1 MSDIEIARKAKKI
14 AIEKVADKLS
24 IDHDAIIPY
33 GKDKAKIDLDYCLK
47 VQKENNPGKLILVTA
62 INPTK
67 AGEGKSTVT
76 IGLLDG
82 LVKVGKKAC
91 GCLREPSM
99 GPVFGLKGGATGG
112 GYSQVVPMED
122 INLHFTGDFHA
133 LTSANNL
140 VAACLDNSIYQGNP
154 LNVDINN
161 IVWNRCMDMNDR
173 TLRCTTIAQGAKV
186 NGVERED
193 HAVITVATELM
204 AILCLSKDLNDLQQR
219 VDQLIVAY
227 NMDGNPVTVKDLGVS
242 GAVAVILKDAINP
255 NLVQT
260 LENNPVFIHGGPFA
274 NIAHGCNSLI
284 ATRSALAL
292 ADYVVTEAGFGS
304 DLGAEK
310 FLDIK
315 CRKGDLKPNCIV
327 LVATIRALKMHG
339 GKDVSELINEDVDAL
354 LSGCA
359 NLMRHVENCRR
370 YGLPVVVAINHFV
383 NDTQKEIDALENW
396 LNEHNIAF
404 SFSDGWA
411 KGGEGCIE
419 LANKVIANC
428 EIENDFNYIYEDEL
442 PLVEKIQTIATKVYH
457 ASSVEYGPEVLE
469 KLSVMQANY
478 GNYPIC
484 MAKTPNSF
492 TDDPKIVGAPENHV
506 LHIRDVKVN
515 TGAEFVI
522 AYAGSVLT
530 MPGLP
535 KDPAACHIGFDSDG
549 NIEGLF

>member
-154 LNVDINN
+154 LNIDINN

-428 EIENDFNYIYEDEL
+428 EIENDFNYLYEDEL

>member
-428 EIENDFNYIYEDEL
+428 EIENDFNYLYDDEL

-457 ASSVEYGPEVLE
+457 AFSVEYGPEVLE

>member
-1 MSDIEIARKAKKI
+1 MSDIKIARSANKLPIEQVAAK
-14 AIEKVADKLS
+14 LG
-24 IDHDAIIPY
+24 IDNEAIIPY
-33 GKDKAKIDLDYCLK
+33 GKDKAKIDLNYCLNA
-47 VQKENNPGKLILVTA
+47 QNENKSGKLILVTA

-82 LVKVGKKAC
+82 LVQIGKKAC

-154 LNVDINN
+154 LNIDLDR

-186 NGVERED
+186 NGIERQD

-204 AILCLSKDLNDLQQR
+204 AILCLSKDLTDLQNR

-242 GAVAVILKDAINP
+242 GAVAVVLKDAINP

-284 ATRSALAL
+284 ATRSALAM

-315 CRKGDLKPNCIV
+315 CRKGGLTPSCIV

-339 GKDVSELINEDVDAL
+339 GKDATALAEPDVKALID
-354 LSGCA
+354 GCA
-359 NLMRHVENCRR
+359 NLARHVENCRR
-370 YGLPVVVAINHFV
+370 YGLPVVVAINHFAA
-383 NDTQKEIDALENW
+383 DTQEEIDALENW
-396 LNEHNIAF
+396 LSDNNIPF
-404 SFSDGWA
+404 SFADGWA
-411 KGGEGCIE
+411 NGGKGCID
-419 LANKVIANC
+419 LANTVVTNC
-428 EIENDFNYIYEDEL
+428 EIKSKFNYLYEDSL
-442 PLVEKIQTIATKVYH
+442 PLVDKIDCIAKTIYH
-457 ASSVEYGPEVLE
+457 ASSVEYADGVLD
-469 KLSVMQANY
+469 KLTDLQKDY
-478 GNYPIC
+478 GTYPIC

-492 TDDPKIVGAPENHV
+492 TDDPKIVGAPEGHV

-535 KDPAACHIGFDSDG
+535 KDPAACHIGLDKDG
-549 NIEGLF
+549 LIEGLF

>member
-428 EIENDFNYIYEDEL
+428 EIEKDFNYLYEDEL

>member
-428 EIENDFNYIYEDEL
+428 EIENDFNYLYEDEL

>member
-154 LNVDINN
+154 LSVDINN

-428 EIENDFNYIYEDEL
+428 EIENDFNYLYEDEL

>member
-154 LNVDINN
+154 LNIDINN

-255 NLVQT
+255 SLVQT

-428 EIENDFNYIYEDEL
+428 EIENDFNYLYEDEL

>member
-154 LNVDINN
+154 LSVDINN

-428 EIENDFNYIYEDEL
+428 EIENVFNYLYEDEL

>member
-82 LVKVGKKAC
+82 LVKVGKKTC

-428 EIENDFNYIYEDEL
+428 EIENDFNYLYEDEL

>member
-154 LNVDINN
+154 LNIDINN

-339 GKDVSELINEDVDAL
+339 GKDVSELINEDVDTL

-428 EIENDFNYIYEDEL
+428 EIENDFNYLYEDEL

>member
-154 LNVDINN
+154 LNIDINN

-428 EIENDFNYIYEDEL
+428 EIENYFNYLYEDEL

>member
-33 GKDKAKIDLDYCLK
+33 GKDKAKIDLDYCLN

-327 LVATIRALKMHG
+327 LVA
-339 GKDVSELINEDVDAL
+339 DYS
-354 LSGCA
+354 
-359 NLMRHVENCRR
+359 
-370 YGLPVVVAINHFV
+370 
-383 NDTQKEIDALENW
+383 
-396 LNEHNIAF
+396 
-404 SFSDGWA
+404 
-411 KGGEGCIE
+411 CIE
-419 LANKVIANC
+419 NAWW
-428 EIENDFNYIYEDEL
+428 
-442 PLVEKIQTIATKVYH
+442 
-457 ASSVEYGPEVLE
+457 
-469 KLSVMQANY
+469 
-478 GNYPIC
+478 
-484 MAKTPNSF
+484 
-492 TDDPKIVGAPENHV
+492 
-506 LHIRDVKVN
+506 
-515 TGAEFVI
+515 
-522 AYAGSVLT
+522 
-530 MPGLP
+530 
-535 KDPAACHIGFDSDG
+535 
-549 NIEGLF
+549 

>member
-419 LANKVIANC
+419 LANKVTANC
-428 EIENDFNYIYEDEL
+428 EIENDFNYLYEDEL

>member
-359 NLMRHVENCRR
+359 NLMRHVKNCRR

-428 EIENDFNYIYEDEL
+428 EIENDFNYLYEDEL